1 MKVKKITKKW
11 LIERGAMG
19 KEIETWEN
27 TKISEPMAGLKWLMQ
42 HKDYTHANC
51 LIVHIMTKKQ
61 RGRYAEYAAEQAIR
75 KALKVYHEPSYV
87 AWAKKWL
94 SGEDRSR
101 SAAASA
107 ESAAASARSAAES
120 ARSAVWSWSAEN
132 DVWSAWS
139 AAWSAVWS
147 ARSAGWSAAA
157 SAESAA
163 ASARS
168 AGWSAAAS
176 ARSAA
181 ASASK
186 KMQLKILRHGMKLL
200 HGEL

>member
-101 SAAASA
+101 SAARSAVWSWSAAASA
-107 ESAAASARSAAES
+107 ESAAAS

-139 AAWSAVWS
+139 AAWSAE
-147 ARSAGWSAAA
+147 SAAA

-163 ASARS
+163 E
-168 AGWSAAAS
+168 
-176 ARSAA
+176 
-181 ASASK
+181 SASK